1 MFSFSEPFIGL
12 WLLKSPAEAPPSL
25 WQGASSAA
33 SPLCPLTVIGNSVPP
48 KEPPLL
54 RCKAPP
60 PKHLTTSIKEPD
72 PINYL
77 LPSCRHWLQQ
87 WLCQLSSYS
96 RVNYDFA
103 NCQLKFGKIKLGGC
117 WRLPQTFCAS
127 CELG

>member
-1 MFSFSEPFIGL
+1 MFSFSEPFTGL

-87 WLCQLSSYS
+87 WLCQPSSYIW
-96 RVNYDFA
+96 
-103 NCQLKFGKIKLGGC
+103 GKL
-117 WRLPQTFCAS
+117 RF
-127 CELG
+127 CELSVEIWQNQIRRVLAVAANFVCEL